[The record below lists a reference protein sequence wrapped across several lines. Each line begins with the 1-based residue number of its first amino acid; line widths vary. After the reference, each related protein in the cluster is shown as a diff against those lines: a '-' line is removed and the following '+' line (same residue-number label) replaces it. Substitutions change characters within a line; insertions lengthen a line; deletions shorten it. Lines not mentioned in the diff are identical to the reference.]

1 MKNNKKYILVADD
14 EKEIR
19 DILTILLNGEGYEVV
34 LASEGNEVINL
45 ISDDIDLYILDV
57 NMPNMSGFMVA
68 QEIRKK
74 YETPIIFLTA
84 YSSESFKVMGFSC
97 GADDYI
103 VKPFSNIELLMRVRA
118 RLKRNNINYV
128 NDNRIKFVDIYLDL
142 NSKSIIKDDEYIP
155 LTYTEFKILE
165 LLLNNRK
172 RIFSLEEIYQKIW
185 DDNAVGDNTIMVHIK
200 NIRKKLNDNSKTS
213 KYIKTSWGRGYYVE

>member
-19 DILTILLNGEGYEVV
+19 DVLTILLNSEGYEVI
-34 LASEGNEVINL
+34 LANDGNEVINL
-45 ISDDIDLYILDV
+45 ISEDIDLYILDV
-57 NMPNMSGFMVA
+57 NMPNMNGFMVA
-68 QEIRKK
+68 KEIRNN

-84 YSSESFKVMGFSC
+84 YSSESDKVMGFSI

-118 RLKRNNINYV
+118 RLKRNNINSV
-128 NDNRIKFVDIYLDL
+128 NDNKIKFEDVYLDL
-142 NSKSIIKDDEYIP
+142 NSKCIIKDDESIS

-172 RIFSLEEIYQKIW
+172 RIFSLDEIYQKIW
-185 DDNAVGDNTIMVHIK
+185 DDNAVNDSSIMVHIK
-200 NIRKKLNDNSKTS
+200 NIRKKLNDSSKSS
-213 KYIKTSWGRGYYVE
+213 KYIKTAWGQGYYVE

>member
-1 MKNNKKYILVADD
+1 
-14 EKEIR
+14 
-19 DILTILLNGEGYEVV
+19 
-34 LASEGNEVINL
+34 
-45 ISDDIDLYILDV
+45 
-57 NMPNMSGFMVA
+57 
-68 QEIRKK
+68 
-74 YETPIIFLTA
+74 
-84 YSSESFKVMGFSC
+84 MGFSI

-103 VKPFSNIELLMRVRA
+103 VKPFSNVELLMRVRA